1 VKRRIVAVALAA
13 TTCLGL
19 LAASP
24 ARGGAIRRVVEPLP
38 AAKDVTVEGCPFPV
52 IWNDRGGRTMTTV
65 YGTSGAVAFR
75 RITGTSTVILTNGVT
90 GLQLAFDID
99 ETMTI
104 TPVEDGTSIVRQ
116 IGTSGLI
123 NDPGTTTG
131 TPSFTWYGGKALT
144 TGTIDPRALV
154 MTDVVRQRFVGIE
167 GDVCDML
174 VTGLKSR
181 H

>member
-1 VKRRIVAVALAA
+1 MTRRIVALALVATA
-13 TTCLGL
+13 CLGL
-19 LAASP
+19 VSAAP
-24 ARGGAIRRVVEPLP
+24 ARGGAIRRVVEPFP
-38 AAKDVTVEGCPFPV
+38 AVQDVSVEGCPFPV
-52 IWNDRGGRTMTTV
+52 FWTDRGGRTMTTV
-65 YGTSGAVAFR
+65 YGASGDIAFR
-75 RITGTSTVILTNGVT
+75 RITGTSTVVLTNGVT

-104 TPVEDGTSIVRQ
+104 TPRGDGTSNVTQ

-144 TGTIDPRALV
+144 TGTIDPRAAV
-154 MTDVVRQRFVGIE
+154 MTDVLRQRFVGIE
-167 GDVCDML
+167 GDVCEML

>member
-1 VKRRIVAVALAA
+1 MTRRIVALALAA
-13 TTCLGL
+13 ATGLGL
-19 LAASP
+19 FAAAP
-24 ARGGAIRRVVEPLP
+24 ARAGAIRRVVEPLP
-38 AAKDVTVEGCPFPV
+38 AVKDVPVEGCPFPV
-52 IWNDRGGRTMTTV
+52 IWTDRGGRTMTTV
-65 YGTSGAVAFR
+65 YGASGEVVLR
-75 RITGTSTVILTNGVT
+75 RITGASTVVLTNGVT

-104 TPVEDGTSIVRQ
+104 TPDGDGTSTVKQ

-144 TGTIDPRALV
+144 KGTIDLRALV
-154 MTDVVRQRFVGIE
+154 MTDVVRQRFIGIK
-167 GDVCDML
+167 GDVCEML